1 MSVGGRHLH
10 HYNIGIALLSG
21 IGAVA
26 LRGRERHA
34 KHPLTATAY
43 GSANALIVDEL
54 MLLLDLKDVYWA
66 KDGRTSVDTAV
77 ALIGMGGIYLAAMP
91 FWHRGLGEVSV
102 MASNRVPG
110 SVCTA
115 AGTL

>member
-1 MSVGGRHLH
+1 M
-10 HYNIGIALLSG
+10 
-21 IGAVA
+21 A

-77 ALIGMGGIYLAAMP
+77 ALIGMGGIYLPSMP
-91 FWHRGLGEVSV
+91 FWHRVLGEVSV
-102 MASNRVPG
+102 MASNRAPG